1 MIEGQTSNNYSSLA
15 EAMLALHNV
24 KEANNFMRDL
34 MTEQEITELGKRWT
48 AAQMLNQKIP
58 YTKIVSKTGLSSTTI
73 ARISKWL
80 TNGTGGYQMML
91 DRLAE
96 DSHKHHAST
105 H

>member
-1 MIEGQTSNNYSSLA
+1 MAKNKTNNDYNSLTSA
-15 EAMLALHNV
+15 ILALSNV
-24 KEANNFMRDL
+24 DEANNFLRDL
-34 MTEQEITELGKRWT
+34 MTEQEITELGKRWK
-48 AAQMLNQKIP
+48 AAQMLNQKNP
-58 YTKIVSKTGLSSTTI
+58 YTKIVAETGLSSTTI

-96 DSHKHHAST
+96 DSHEHHAST